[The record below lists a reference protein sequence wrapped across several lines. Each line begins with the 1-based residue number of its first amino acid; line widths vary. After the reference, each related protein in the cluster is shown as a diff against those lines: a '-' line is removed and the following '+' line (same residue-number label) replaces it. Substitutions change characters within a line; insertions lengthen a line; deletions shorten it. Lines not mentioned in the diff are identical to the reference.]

1 MNKSELIV
9 SMATKSNLSK
19 MSSEKALNAFIDIVE
34 TTLSNGEKISLIDFG
49 SFEATKRASRS
60 GIHPKTK
67 ESIYIP
73 EKIVPTFKPGKGFK
87 ERINGKG

>member
-1 MNKSELIV
+1 MNKSKLIV

-60 GIHPKTK
+60 GIHSKTK
-67 ESIYIP
+67 ESVIYSW
-73 EKIVPTFKPGKGFK
+73 KNSSNFQSW
-87 ERINGKG
+87 